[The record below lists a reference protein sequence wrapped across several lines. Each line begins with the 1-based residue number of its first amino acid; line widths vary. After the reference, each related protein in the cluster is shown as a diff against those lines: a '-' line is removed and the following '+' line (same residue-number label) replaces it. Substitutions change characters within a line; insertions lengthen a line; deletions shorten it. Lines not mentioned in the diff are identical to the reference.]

1 MMSDSTTAAGSR
13 LGQANQQERAPI
25 RPGKIVCIGRNY
37 REHAKELGN
46 EVPAEPLF
54 FLKPS
59 SSIIG
64 DGEVILLPEQSQQVE
79 FEGEIG
85 VVIGSPLTRA
95 SEGDAEDAIS
105 GVLALNDVTARDLQ
119 RKDSQWTRAKGFDT
133 FCPLGSVASAPE
145 DLSTITVVTRVNG
158 IERQR
163 ASAKD
168 MVFSIGKVLSYVSH
182 VMTLEPGDIVAT
194 GTPSGVGP
202 LAPGDVVEVEIEGI
216 SKVSNPVQARA

>member
-1 MMSDSTTAAGSR
+1 MMPDSTTATGSR
-13 LGQANQQERAPI
+13 TGQTNQQERAPI

-64 DGEVILLPEQSQQVE
+64 DGEAILLPHQSQQVE

-95 SEGDAEDAIS
+95 SEGDAEDGIS

-133 FCPLGSVASAPE
+133 FCPLGSVGSAPE
-145 DLSTITVVTRVNG
+145 DLSTLTVVTRVNG

-202 LAPGDVVEVEIEGI
+202 LVPGDVVEVEIEGV

>member
-37 REHAKELGN
+37 RDHAKELGN

-64 DGEVILLPEQSQQVE
+64 NGDPIVLPPQSERVE

-85 VVIGSPLTRA
+85 VVVGAALTRA
-95 SEGDAEDAIS
+95 NASEAEKAI
-105 GVLALNDVTARDLQ
+105 GGIVALNDVTARDL
-119 RKDSQWTRAKGFDT
+119 
-133 FCPLGSVASAPE
+133 
-145 DLSTITVVTRVNG
+145 
-158 IERQR
+158 
-163 ASAKD
+163 
-168 MVFSIGKVLSYVSH
+168 
-182 VMTLEPGDIVAT
+182 
-194 GTPSGVGP
+194 
-202 LAPGDVVEVEIEGI
+202 
-216 SKVSNPVQARA
+216 

>member
-1 MMSDSTTAAGSR
+1 M
-13 LGQANQQERAPI
+13 GQANQQERAPI

-64 DGEVILLPEQSQQVE
+64 DGEAILLPEQSQQVE
-79 FEGEIG
+79 FEGEIA

-145 DLSTITVVTRVNG
+145 DLSTLTVVTRVNG

-168 MVFSIGKVLSYVSH
+168 MVFPIGKVLSYVSH

-202 LAPGDVVEVEIEGI
+202 LAPGDVVEVEIEGV